1 MIFSRIGSA
10 RQGMARPGAA
20 RQHVTQYG
28 NWDNFLKAP
37 LGGARHGRARRG
49 KARQHACRWAVS
61 LDTFGK
67 QKQGNQSKTT

>member
-28 NWDNFLKAP
+28 NWDNFSRHDLAGLGKAWRGP
-37 LGGARHGRARRG
+37 ARRG
-49 KARQHACRWAVS
+49 KAKRLPVCGITGHFR
-61 LDTFGK
+61 
-67 QKQGNQSKTT
+67 